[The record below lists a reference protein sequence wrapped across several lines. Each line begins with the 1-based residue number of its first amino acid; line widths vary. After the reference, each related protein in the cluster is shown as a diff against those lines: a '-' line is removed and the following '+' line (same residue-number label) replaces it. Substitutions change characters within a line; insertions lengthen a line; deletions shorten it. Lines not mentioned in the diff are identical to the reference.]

1 MGDVW
6 KPSIRE
12 RLVAKQE
19 FNNSLDCML
28 VWKLQLVVN
37 GCREM
42 VNVMGIT
49 FDLPLIGHLFTT
61 HI

>member
-12 RLVAKQE
+12 RFVAKQE
-19 FNNSLDCML
+19 FNNSLDYMP

-49 FDLPLIGHLFTT
+49 FDFPLIGHLFTT